1 VPTVLVT
8 GASRGIGR
16 AVALNL
22 AQAGWDVYAG
32 VREVGPE
39 SAGERI
45 TPVLLDVTEPD
56 HIAALGDVLPETVDA
71 LVNNAG
77 IVVGGP
83 VEGLDLDDLR
93 YQLEVNLVGQI
104 AVTQAVLPRIRAA
117 HGRIIFISSINGR
130 LAAPMIGAYNASKF
144 ALEAIA
150 DTLRVELRPWG
161 VDVIVVE
168 PGSTDTDIW
177 RGALD
182 ELAATEDGLSDEIR
196 DLYRPHI
203 EGTRKATRFIQKHTF
218 PVEQV
223 VDAVNRAVT
232 ARRPRARYVVGA
244 ATKAQLGLANLT
256 PTRALDA
263 TLARMSGIPGER

>member
-1 VPTVLVT
+1 V
-8 GASRGIGR
+8 S
-16 AVALNL
+16 L

-32 VREVGPE
+32 VRDVER
-39 SAGERI
+39 AGRLPAEAGSGRI
-45 TPVLLDVTEPD
+45 TPVRLDVTDAGHIDALAEALPD
-56 HIAALGDVLPETVDA
+56 TLDA

-93 YQLEVNLVGQI
+93 RQLEVNLVGQV
-104 AVTQAVLPRIRAA
+104 AVTQAALPRIRAA
-117 HGRIIFISSINGR
+117 RGRIVFISSVNGR
-130 LAAPMIGAYNASKF
+130 LAVPMIGAYNASKF

-150 DTLRVELRPWG
+150 DTLRLELRPWN
-161 VDVIVVE
+161 VDVAVVE

-182 ELAATEDGLSDEIR
+182 ELAATEAGLRDEIR

-223 VDAVNRAVT
+223 VDAVNRALT
-232 ARRPRARYVVGA
+232 SRRPRARYVVGA
-244 ATKAQLGLANLT
+244 ATKAQLGLANMT
-256 PTRALDA
+256 PTRAFDA
-263 TLARMSGIPGER
+263 TLARMSGIPDER